1 MECSM
6 KKISQA
12 LVIAGVVAS
21 SANTFAQTTPAAPAA
36 APAPASTFVPKV
48 SLYSE
53 YEYRGIS
60 QTSEKPAV
68 QVNLDYTHPS
78 GFYAGAFLSNI
89 DWIANTRKE
98 LRAQNPA
105 FVFTGKGGAELD
117 LFAGYKLE
125 VAKDL
130 TLDIGYLRYEYPGSE
145 AIFQRAQNGGAS
157 ALVLKKPNTDELYAG
172 AAYGPVSLKYSRT
185 IGDAFGLIDTK
196 GSTFAELNYSQE
208 VAPKITLNGQLA
220 RENYKNFSAANYTV
234 YKIGASYDLG
244 DGWNVGGYYKDTNAK
259 PSLYTYLGRDW
270 SKGRLVAFVSK
281 SF

>member
-1 MECSM
+1 M

-12 LVIAGVVAS
+12 LVIAGFVAA
-21 SANTFAQTTPAAPAA
+21 SATSVTAFAQTAPAAPAVPA
-36 APAPASTFVPKV
+36 APENTLVPKV

-68 QVNLDYTHPS
+68 QLNLDYSHTS

-89 DWIANTRKE
+89 DWIKNTSKE

-105 FVFTGKGGAELD
+105 FVFTGKGSAELD
-117 LFAGYKLE
+117 LFAGYKFE

-130 TLDIGYLRYEYPGSE
+130 TLDVGYLRYEYPGSE
-145 AIFQRAQNGGAS
+145 AINQRAATGGAS
-157 ALVLKKPNTDELYAG
+157 ALVLKKPNTDELYVG

-185 IGDAFGLIDTK
+185 MGDAFGLINTK

-208 VAPKITLNGQLA
+208 VAPKITVNAQLA
-220 RENYKNFSAANYTV
+220 RENYKNFSAANYSV
-234 YKIGASYDLG
+234 YKIGATYDFG
-244 DGWNVGGYYKDTNAK
+244 DGWNVGGYYKDTNAQ
-259 PSLYTYLGRDW
+259 PALYTYLGRDW

-281 SF
+281 AF